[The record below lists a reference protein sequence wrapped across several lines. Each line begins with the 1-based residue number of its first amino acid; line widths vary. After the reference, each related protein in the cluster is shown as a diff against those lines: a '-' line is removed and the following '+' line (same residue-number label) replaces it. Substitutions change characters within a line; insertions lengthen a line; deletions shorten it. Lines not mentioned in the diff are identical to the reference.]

1 MSDSAPASYRA
12 MRVLMRLALGTY
24 YRTLSVT
31 GAENV
36 PETGPLLITANHP
49 NSLIDPLSLS
59 LVSDRQIHFFAKA
72 TLFVPGARRI
82 LRALGALPIH
92 RRQDNPADMG
102 KNREAFASA
111 FELLGRGG
119 VIGIFPEGVS
129 HGEPRLKELKT
140 GFARIALE
148 AEKGEALELG
158 HDTLP
163 ALGVRIVPVGIHKGA
178 AARFRGH
185 LALRVGEPLVVRDFY
200 GLYHEDEV
208 AGVRALVDAL
218 EQRLK
223 GLILHLEDD
232 EVVRALAAAHA
243 LLGAV
248 EMKRRGGARA
258 FALEVMEKQDLG
270 AALTALKA
278 RDTVRWNRLALG
290 LVEYEQ
296 LLEQA
301 KLGHSDLAEGFEGPA
316 ARRRAALKFLF
327 LLLLSPLALLGL
339 ILHYPFYWLIGR
351 LAPGLSHDIDVID
364 TSRIL
369 IGTLLYLALFAAI
382 GWEVHRHYPLWQ
394 IPLALGLFAVSA
406 MAALIFF
413 ANLKKGRRR
422 LRLAWLAL
430 RERPLLFR
438 LRRLRLQLWRELSGL
453 KA

>member
-12 MRVLMRLALGTY
+12 FRVLMRLALGTY

-36 PETGPLLITANHP
+36 PDSGPLLITANHP

-59 LVSDRQIHFFAKA
+59 LVTSRQIHFFAKA

-82 LRALGALPIH
+82 LRGLGALPIH

-119 VIGIFPEGVS
+119 IIGIFPEGTS

-148 AEKGEALELG
+148 AERGEALELG

-163 ALGVRIVPVGIHKGA
+163 ALGVKIVPVGIHKGA

-185 LALRVGEPLVVRDFY
+185 LSLRVGEPLAVRDFY

-208 AGVRALVDAL
+208 AGVRALVEAL
-218 EQRLK
+218 EARLK
-223 GLILHLEDD
+223 GLMLHLEDD
-232 EVVRALAAAHA
+232 EVARALAAAHA

-248 EMKRRGGARA
+248 EMKRRGGARE
-258 FALEVMEKQDLG
+258 FALEVMEKQDLA
-270 AALTALKA
+270 AALTAFKA
-278 RDTVRWNRLALG
+278 REPERWNRLALG

-301 KLGHSDLAEGFEGPA
+301 KLGHSDLAEGFDSPG
-316 ARRRAALKFLF
+316 ARRRAALKFL
-327 LLLLSPLALLGL
+327 LLAAIAPLALLGL

-351 LAPGLSHDIDVID
+351 LAPGLSRDIDVLD

-369 IGTLLYLALFAAI
+369 IGTLLYLSLFAGL
-382 GWEVHRHYPLWQ
+382 GWWLHRHYPLWQ
-394 IPLALGLFAVSA
+394 IPLLLALFAVSA
-406 MAALIFF
+406 MAALLFF
-413 ANLKKGRRR
+413 ANLRKGRRR
-422 LRLAWLAL
+422 LRLAGLAL
-430 RERPLLFR
+430 REPALLFR
-438 LRRLRLQLWRELSGL
+438 LRRLRLRLWGELRGL